1 MEQFNI
7 LRFTEIRS
15 TNSYALKH
23 LDSLDDRQII
33 VAERQTRGYGR
44 LGRPWISENPD
55 NIYMS
60 IVLKPDA
67 ATGIPT
73 TMTGVTQFMSVTLC
87 DLLYEYGVAASIKW
101 PNDVRV
107 EGAKIAGLLGEAR
120 FQGERFLGYV
130 LGCGVNLNMTREDL
144 AVVDQRATSLNLLV
158 GGVVNRE
165 GFLNALLKTFFRGYD
180 GFLLGGFPFIQ
191 KAYVEKCDF
200 LGRLVV
206 VKSID
211 REHHGIARAFTERGE
226 LVLALEDGGQLV
238 LSSGDVE
245 AMRYA

>member
-1 MEQFNI
+1 MEKFNI

-15 TNSYALKH
+15 TNDYALKH

-44 LGRPWISENPD
+44 LGRSWVSENPD
-55 NIYMS
+55 NIYVS
-60 IVLKPDA
+60 IVLKPNA
-67 ATGIPT
+67 ASGIPT
-73 TMTGVTQFMSVTLC
+73 AMTGVTQFMSVKLC
-87 DLLYEYGVAASIKW
+87 DLLHEYGVAASIKW

-107 EGAKIAGLLGEAR
+107 ERAKIAGLLGETR

-130 LGCGVNLNMTREDL
+130 LGCGVNLNMTQEEL
-144 AVVDQRATSLNLLV
+144 ASVDQKATSLNLLV
-158 GGVVNRE
+158 NRVVDRE
-165 GFLNALLKTFFRGYD
+165 DFLNALLLTFFRGYD
-180 GFLLGGFPFIQ
+180 GFIRGGFPTIQ

-200 LGRLVV
+200 LGSLVV

-211 REHHGIARAFTERGE
+211 GEYHGIAKTFTERGE
-226 LVLALEDGGQLV
+226 LVLAVEDGVQLV

-245 AMRYA
+245 TMRSA